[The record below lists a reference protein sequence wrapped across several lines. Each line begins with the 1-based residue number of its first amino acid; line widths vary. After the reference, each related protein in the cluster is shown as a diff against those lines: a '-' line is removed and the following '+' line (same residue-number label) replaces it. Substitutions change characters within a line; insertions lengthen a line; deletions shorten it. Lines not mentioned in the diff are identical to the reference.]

1 MFSSQFASF
10 DDDVDSQPRRS
21 PLSKLLTLAS
31 IAGLVILGTTFAANI
46 NLGGNQSI
54 EFGQGIVQT
63 TACSGNTELG
73 VLPQAKFTNSSG
85 TGAWYFKS
93 ITVSNIPLGCDGSDF
108 LISAYGSTSATPL
121 ALFDTTGT
129 NIVVYDSSSGF
140 QVGGGMSGYTVSSGS
155 DSFTVTFTNPVAT
168 TDTVYRI
175 TMQTGLHTV
184 GVSEQC
190 ASNGQRVS
198 GGPCR
203 VGDIGTGGGTIFYVS
218 ATTFT
223 ATGAACSP
231 NCRFLEFAPKGWASI
246 SDWPN
251 NITYGGTIIGART
264 NANDDPILVW
274 SDGGFT
280 GQAAGSIAV
289 GEVVG
294 TGYNNTQQIKNNTTA
309 GVHDERFGF
318 NAALGY
324 VGNSGTSTVGQ
335 WFLPSINELNE
346 LCKFARGDISGL
358 GDQSVQCSRSV
369 GTLNAS
375 YGFNTVGSFYL
386 SSTYDAANPG
396 QTLGYN
402 MEFFTNPLRNQY
414 YSSYGNPIRPIRTF

>member
-1 MFSSQFASF
+1 MLIDQSEDF
-10 DDDVDSQPRRS
+10 DTVFQTRKS
-21 PLSKLLTLAS
+21 PLKKLATLAS
-31 IAGLVILGTTFAANI
+31 MAVLVILGTTYAANI

-54 EFGQGIVQT
+54 EFGQGVVKT
-63 TACSGNTELG
+63 TACSGDTQLG
-73 VLPQAKFTNSSG
+73 FLPQARFVNASGSG
-85 TGAWYFKS
+85 TFYFKS
-93 ITVSNIPLGCDGSDF
+93 VTVSNIPVGCQGSDF
-108 LISAYGSTSATPL
+108 LINAYGATSATPL

-129 NIVVYDSSSGF
+129 NVVVYDSSNGF

-168 TDTVYRI
+168 SDTVYRI
-175 TMQTGLHTV
+175 TMQSGVHTV

-190 ASNGQRVS
+190 ASNGQRLS
-198 GGPCR
+198 GGACR

-218 ATTFT
+218 ATPFT
-223 ATGAACSP
+223 ATGAACAP

-251 NITYGGTIIGART
+251 NISYNGQITGART

-274 SDGGFT
+274 SDGNFAS
-280 GQAAGSIAV
+280 QAAGSIAV

-294 TGYNNTQQIKNNTTA
+294 TGYNNTQQLKNNTPA

-324 VGNSGTSTVGQ
+324 AGNSGTSTLGQ
-335 WFLPSINELNE
+335 WFLPSVNELNE
-346 LCKFARGDISGL
+346 LCKFARGDMSGL
-358 GDQSVQCSRSV
+358 GDQNVQCSRTV
-369 GTLNAS
+369 GTLNPI

-396 QTLGYN
+396 QALGYN
-402 MEFFTNPLRNQY
+402 LDFFTNPLRNQY
-414 YSSYGNPIRPIRTF
+414 YAAYGNPIRPIRAF

>member
-1 MFSSQFASF
+1 MQLDHYEDYDQVFQTRKSPIAKLASF
-10 DDDVDSQPRRS
+10 
-21 PLSKLLTLAS
+21 AS
-31 IAGLVILGTTFAANI
+31 IAILVVLGSTFAANI
-46 NLGGNQSI
+46 NLGGSQSI
-54 EFGQGIVQT
+54 EFGQGVVTT
-63 TACSGNTELG
+63 TACSGNTQLG
-73 VLPQAKFTNSSG
+73 VLPQAKFVNSSG
-85 TGAWYFKS
+85 TGTWYFKS
-93 ITVSNIPLGCDGSDF
+93 ITVTNIPLGCQGSDF
-108 LISAYGSTSATPL
+108 IISAYGETNATPL

-129 NIVVYDSSSGF
+129 NVVVYDSASGF

-175 TMQTGLHTV
+175 TMQSGIHTV

-190 ASNGQRVS
+190 ASNGQRLS
-198 GGPCR
+198 GGACR

-218 ATTFT
+218 STPFS
-223 ATGAACSP
+223 ATGAACHP

-246 SDWPN
+246 TDWPN
-251 NITYGGTIIGART
+251 NISYNGQITGSRT
-264 NANDDPILVW
+264 NANNDPILVW
-274 SDGGFT
+274 SDGNFT
-280 GQAAGSIAV
+280 SQAAGSIAV

-294 TGYNNTQQIKNNTTA
+294 TGYNNTQQIKNNTPA

-335 WFLPSINELNE
+335 WFLPSANELNE
-346 LCKFARGDISGL
+346 LCKFARGDVSGL
-358 GDQSVQCSRSV
+358 GDQSVQCSRTV
-369 GTLNAS
+369 GTLNPI

-396 QTLGYN
+396 QTVGYN
-402 MEFFTNPLRNQY
+402 LDFFTNPLRGQY
-414 YSSYGNPIRPIRTF
+414 YSSYGNPIRPVRTF

>member
-1 MFSSQFASF
+1 MA
-10 DDDVDSQPRRS
+10 V
-21 PLSKLLTLAS
+21 
-31 IAGLVILGTTFAANI
+31 LVILGTTFAANI
-46 NLGGNQSI
+46 NLGGNQSV
-54 EFGQGIVQT
+54 EFGQGVVTT
-63 TACSGNTELG
+63 TACSGNTQLG
-73 VLPQAKFTNSSG
+73 VLPQAKFVNSSG
-85 TGAWYFKS
+85 AGTYYFKS
-93 ITVSNIPLGCDGSDF
+93 ITVTNIPVGCEGSDF
-108 LISAYGSTSATPL
+108 ILNAYGETNATPL

-175 TMQTGLHTV
+175 TMQSGIHTV

-190 ASNGQRVS
+190 ASNGLRTS

-203 VGDIGTGGGTIFYVS
+203 VGDIGTGGGTVFYVS
-218 ATTFT
+218 ATPFT
-223 ATGAACSP
+223 ATGAACNP

-246 SDWPN
+246 TDWPN
-251 NITYGGTIIGART
+251 NITHNGQITGSRT

-274 SDGGFT
+274 SDGNFT
-280 GQAAGSIAV
+280 TQPAGSIAV
-289 GEVVG
+289 GVVVG
-294 TGYNNTQQIKNNTTA
+294 TGYNNNQQMKNNTPA

-324 VGNSGTSTVGQ
+324 VGNGGTSTLGQ

-346 LCKFARGDISGL
+346 LCKFARGDTSGL
-358 GDQSVQCSRSV
+358 GDQSVQCSRTV
-369 GTLNAS
+369 GTLNPV

-396 QTLGYN
+396 QALGYN
-402 MEFFTNPLRNQY
+402 LDFFTNPLRGQY
-414 YSSYGNPIRPIRTF
+414 YASYGNPFRPVRTF